1 MSVSNTFK
9 IARAPMAALASV
21 GVFWGGF
28 SALVPDIKAT
38 VEASDQAFGL
48 VLLLSAAGSIAATFL
63 VPMFGKAV
71 GNRALPVLGMVIVL
85 AFFYPLL
92 ASDVGTLAVA
102 LFFVGA
108 SVAALDISANVRIS
122 SLEAS
127 HDRHLMNVSHAMFS
141 VAFGASALA
150 AGLARKAGYGPAEVL
165 PTLAVVALLLSLPMW
180 EGAGRFLRR
189 EETEEEK
196 AAFLYTPWPAILLTA
211 VVLFAAFIGENATE
225 AWSALHIE
233 RTLGA
238 PAGEGG
244 YGPAVLGLMMTIVR
258 FSGQFVATR
267 FGEARLILWSAVCG
281 TVGAVII
288 GAAPTKLVALIGVG
302 ILGVGMA
309 VIVPSVN
316 SILGR
321 LVSEEQRSHA
331 ISRAWMFG
339 MTGFFVGPTVMGLI
353 SEYFG
358 LRIAFYTIA
367 ILVAAVVPAILSL
380 DRRAKAAGIKR
391 A

>member
-1 MSVSNTFK
+1 MAFKETFK

-28 SALVPDIKAT
+28 SALVPDIKAS
-38 VEASDQAFGL
+38 VGASDQAFGL
-48 VLLLSAAGSIAATFL
+48 VLLLSAAGSISATFL
-63 VPMFGKAV
+63 VPRIGKAV
-71 GNRALPVLGMVIVL
+71 GQRAIPVLGMVLVL
-85 AFFYPLL
+85 AFFYPLFA
-92 ASDVGTLAVA
+92 ASVGTLAVA
-102 LFFVGA
+102 LYFMGGT
-108 SVAALDISANVRIS
+108 VAALDISANVRIS
-122 SLEAS
+122 SLEAT
-127 HDRHLMNVSHAMFS
+127 HKRHLMNVSHAMFS
-141 VAFGASALA
+141 VAFGAAALA
-150 AGLARKAGYGPAEVL
+150 AGLARQAGYGPAEVL
-165 PTLAVVALLLSLPMW
+165 PALAVVAFLLSLPMW
-180 EGAGRFLRR
+180 ESAERFQRR
-189 EETEEEK
+189 VETEEEK
-196 AAFLYTPWPAILLTA
+196 AAFGKTPWAAILLTSA
-211 VVLFAAFIGENATE
+211 VLFAAFIGENATE

-258 FSGQFVATR
+258 FSGQFVADR
-267 FGEARLILWSAVCG
+267 FGEARLIFWSAICG
-281 TVGAVII
+281 TIGSVII
-288 GAAPTKLVALIGVG
+288 GAAPSKEVALIGVG
-302 ILGVGMA
+302 ILGMGMA

-358 LRIAFYTIA
+358 LRIAFYAIA
-367 ILVAAVVPAILSL
+367 VLVAAVIPAILSL
-380 DRRAKAAGIKR
+380 DRRAKSPVSKAA
-391 A
+391 